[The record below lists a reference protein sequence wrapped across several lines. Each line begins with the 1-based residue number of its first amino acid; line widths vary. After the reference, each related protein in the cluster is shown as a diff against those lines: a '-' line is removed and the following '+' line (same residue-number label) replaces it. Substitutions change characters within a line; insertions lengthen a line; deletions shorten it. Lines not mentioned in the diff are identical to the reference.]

1 MFLCLVA
8 EPADML
14 GTNLLPTLNKCGMAK
29 AHIGSF
35 VAEIA
40 LRAIEVHF
48 PLGLQAIP
56 EIPADLHRQFLLPVL
71 SLFWIDTTTGIAV
84 TQTFFRTSIH
94 FPWPQESQEKQDQ
107 LYRCQV
113 REFLEQKVSREGC
126 EREDTEEVFA
136 AC

>member
-29 AHIGSF
+29 ARIGSF

-40 LRAIEVHF
+40 LRAIAV
-48 PLGLQAIP
+48 Q